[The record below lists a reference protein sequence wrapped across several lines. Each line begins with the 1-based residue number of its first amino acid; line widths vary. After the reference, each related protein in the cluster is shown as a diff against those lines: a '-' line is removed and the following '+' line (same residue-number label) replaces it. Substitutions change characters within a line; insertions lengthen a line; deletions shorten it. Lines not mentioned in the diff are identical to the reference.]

1 VIWEVLV
8 KVKVKV
14 KVKVREL
21 RLFDSVRFSPASPQ
35 L

>member
-8 KVKVKV
+8 VKVKV